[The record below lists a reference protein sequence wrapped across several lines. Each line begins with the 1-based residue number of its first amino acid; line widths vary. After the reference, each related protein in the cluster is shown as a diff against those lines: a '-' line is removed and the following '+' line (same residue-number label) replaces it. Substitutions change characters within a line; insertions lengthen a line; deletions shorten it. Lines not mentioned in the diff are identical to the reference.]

1 VPADTEVI
9 AVMVV
14 VRPDGGTVRVIVMA
28 LAKTDAAALD
38 VTVLVTVT
46 VEGASVVPVI
56 FEPERTLVTV
66 SIFVTVIV
74 LRSFAILRDVCL
86 AVTVK
91 VELAV
96 TVLVI

>member
-1 VPADTEVI
+1 MPA
-9 AVMVV
+9 
-14 VRPDGGTVRVIVMA
+14 
-28 LAKTDAAALD
+28 

-66 SIFVTVIV
+66 SVLVTVTV
-74 LRSFAILRDVCL
+74 LRSFTVLRVVCL

-96 TVLVI
+96 TVLMI